1 LVEFAD
7 YFHGED
13 GRIKVSFKKDTDIQ
27 KAMNILHD
35 PVVYEN
41 IFLPQ

>member
-1 LVEFAD
+1 MSA
-7 YFHGED
+7 
-13 GRIKVSFKKDTDIQ
+13 KKDLDIQ

-35 PVVYEN
+35 PIVFEN